1 MTWEVRFSKT
11 RQLPYFYNPDT
22 QVSMWE
28 LPENMT
34 VEQARQLP
42 GGSLLG
48 EARPDQPYPAQS
60 SSAGET
66 VRASHI
72 LVKHKDS
79 RRPSSHRQSVITRTK
94 EEAIQTLESIKEKL
108 GPKPTPSQFSEA
120 ARENRYVDLYLLTQR
135 LFVCAPRWR
144 PRRIRPWPDAAG
156 VREGRIRPA
165 CWRDEWYY
173 RDRQRCAPDPTH
185 GLSFR

>member
-120 ARENRYVDLYLLTQR
+120 ARENSDCSSAHQGGDLGAFGRGQMQPAFEKAAFDLPVGETSGIIETDSGVHLIQR
-135 LFVCAPRWR
+135 TA
-144 PRRIRPWPDAAG
+144 
-156 VREGRIRPA
+156 
-165 CWRDEWYY
+165 
-173 RDRQRCAPDPTH
+173 
-185 GLSFR
+185 